1 MSGSCDRARRPPTRS
16 GSWTP
21 RRTRRPGLPLSAPPG
36 IVGVAV
42 AIVLTVVAGVAWHAL
57 DRRNLIPGPDL
68 GAEESS
74 LTKFY
79 ALVPLMLAVHV
90 AVPLLALVLRGERFS
105 PNNRLPGAWV
115 YWMGVVQIGVCLSF
129 VYGGLTQLAA
139 IVLAALWVAGIGV
152 LGLEAMLENL
162 HYLGFAAFFFLTG
175 RGPYAIDRLL
185 FPALEPSPALAR
197 RAMIF
202 LRAATG
208 LGLAVVAF
216 TEKLADPALAQ
227 AFLQRYALNFTP
239 WLGIPI
245 SDQVFVLCDRHDGAV
260 HRPLSGIRLLPAA
273 DRRHRLG
280 VHQHDA
286 HDLQLGRARRT
297 LAVVRRDGRV
307 AGVDAHRG
315 GATPL
320 GARSPRRTAGAHRE
334 HVRLVGTTRA
344 DAAGRL
350 RSGTRDGG
358 IERVAHRRRAVA
370 NLPLFVRSDEVW
382 SQRVGRDR
390 RLASQ
395 SLLGAARDTSRYD
408 RCTSWRRGCQRTRHS
423 LRLRRV
429 ARWL

>member
-57 DRRNLIPGPDL
+57 DRRNLIPGPEAL

-185 FPALEPSPALAR
+185 FPALEPSPDLAR
-197 RAMIF
+197 RAMVC
-202 LRAATG
+202 LRVATG

-216 TEKLADPALAQ
+216 TEKLADPGLAQ
-227 AFLQRYALNFTP
+227 AFLQHYPLNFTA
-239 WLGIPI
+239 WLGIRMP
-245 SDQVFVLCDRHDGAV
+245 DQLFVLCAGTTELLIGLCLAFGFFPRLIVATAWVFINMTLTIFNWVELVGHL
-260 HRPLSGIRLLPAA
+260 PLYGVMGVLLVWTPAEAEQRLWVRGVLGRESEERTEKTFGGSAARLPKPFGFGPAA
-273 DRRHRLG
+273 
-280 VHQHDA
+280 VQ
-286 HDLQLGRARRT
+286 
-297 LAVVRRDGRV
+297 
-307 AGVDAHRG
+307 
-315 GATPL
+315 
-320 GARSPRRTAGAHRE
+320 
-334 HVRLVGTTRA
+334 
-344 DAAGRL
+344 
-350 RSGTRDGG
+350 
-358 IERVAHRRRAVA
+358 
-370 NLPLFVRSDEVW
+370 
-382 SQRVGRDR
+382 
-390 RLASQ
+390 
-395 SLLGAARDTSRYD
+395 
-408 RCTSWRRGCQRTRHS
+408 
-423 LRLRRV
+423 
-429 ARWL
+429 